1 MLPFCCIK
9 ECSIDVSSINISR
22 LSASNLSGFRAL
34 STANALRLDLFSRSL
49 ALFSSV
55 FIAALFALLLIFSG
69 NAQSQQISDIRIEGL
84 QRVSA
89 DSVFAV
95 LPIDIGQNVDPRQ
108 IAAASKAIFATGNFQ
123 NIQIGIDNGVLV
135 VGLQERPSIS
145 EINIEGNK
153 AIETDALLDGLRD
166 QGMAEG
172 RVFQRATLEGMRREL
187 SRQYGAQGRY
197 DAEIT
202 TDVVAKPRNRVAVD
216 IFIDEGSVAKIKQI
230 NIVGNEIYSD
240 DHLRDLMELKDR
252 GWFSFFKG
260 NKKYAREKLSG
271 DLETIND
278 YYLNRGYIQFD
289 MRSAQV
295 SVGPSK
301 DSVYITINVDEGER
315 FTIDQVKLAG
325 DVKDQADTLER
336 VFLITKGNTFSQA
349 YVTRTE
355 ELMKRIMGNQGYAF
369 AEINSIPEVN
379 EEDNTVDVTFFVT
392 PGKRTYVRRIEFE
405 GNYKTSDDVLRR
417 EMRQMEGGIASTD
430 LIERSRVRLERLGF
444 FKGATVETPEV
455 AGSDDLI
462 DVNFKVEEQSSGSV
476 SASIGF
482 SQDVGLIFGA
492 DFQQNNFLGTGKQF
506 GVQANRS
513 RFRTSYSLSYVNPYY
528 TEDGVSRGFSLFL
541 SETDFDEI
549 NVASY
554 STNRYGGSVIF
565 GYPINETQA
574 LRFSVGYTE
583 TEIETGFAAVQEISR
598 TPLPRLGLNPG
609 VSRFLDRSD
618 PLFEDFIQGDG
629 TIYNLS
635 DFGITTQSQFEF
647 DELGFVD
654 KNGDEFGVFLLNG
667 SWRQSTLNRGILANR
682 GISNN
687 ISLEL
692 TVPGS
697 EIEYYRVTYD
707 GQYFL
712 PLGPFTMR
720 FRNEIGYGDG
730 FGDTDELPFFE
741 HFLAGGFGSVRG
753 FESNTL
759 GPRSTPARQNR
770 VLSALVAPGT
780 PLFVYDLDG
789 GVLVSD
795 PLDRTPDPFGGNL
808 LVEGTI
814 ELLFPLPFLEDQR
827 SVRAALF
834 FDYGNVFSDN
844 CRETQENCSNF
855 DLGELRQSAGV
866 GVTWLS
872 GFGPLSFSLGFPLQ
886 HNSIDERELFQF
898 SLGRSF

>member
-1 MLPFCCIK
+1 MSP
-9 ECSIDVSSINISR
+9 R
-22 LSASNLSGFRAL
+22 APAL
-34 STANALRLDLFSRSL
+34 SRQHCGQLL
-49 ALFSSV
+49 SV
-55 FIAALFALLLIFSG
+55 LLLLCSLLISPTVK
-69 NAQSQQISDIRIEGL
+69 SQQIQDIRIEGL

-89 DSVFAV
+89 ESVFAV
-95 LPIDIGQNVDPRQ
+95 LPLDIGQYVNPAQ
-108 IAAASKAIFATGNFQ
+108 IAQASRAIFATGNFQ
-123 NIQIGIDNGVLV
+123 DIQIGIDQGVLIIN
-135 VGLQERPSIS
+135 LQERPSVS

-166 QGMAEG
+166 QGLAEG

-202 TDVVAKPRNRVAVD
+202 TDVVAKPRNRVAID

-230 NIVGNEIYSD
+230 NIVGNEVYDD

-260 NKKYAREKLSG
+260 SKKYAREKLSG

-278 YYLNRGYIQFD
+278 YYLNRGYIQFTL
-289 MRSAQV
+289 RSAQV

-315 FTIDQVKLAG
+315 YQVDKVLLAG
-325 DVKDQADTLER
+325 DVKDQADALER
-336 VFLITKGNTFSQA
+336 VFMLTEGRTFSQA
-349 YVTRTE
+349 LVTRTE
-355 ELMKRIMGNQGYAF
+355 ELMKRIMGNEGYAF
-369 AEINSIPEVN
+369 AEVRSIPEVN
-379 EEDNTVDVTFFVT
+379 EEDKTVDVTFFVE
-392 PGKRTYVRRIEFE
+392 PGKRTYVRKIEFE
-405 GNYKTSDDVLRR
+405 GNYKTADEVLRR

-430 LIERSRVRLERLGF
+430 LIELSRVRLERLGF
-444 FKGATVETPEV
+444 FKEATVETPEV

-462 DVNFKVEEQSSGSV
+462 DVKFKVEEQSSGSV

-492 DFQQNNFLGTGKQF
+492 DFQQNNFLGSGKQF
-506 GVQANRS
+506 GIQANRS

-528 TEDGVSRGFSLFL
+528 TEDGVSRGFSVFL

-574 LRFSVGYTE
+574 MRFSVGYTK
-583 TEIETGFAAVQEISR
+583 TEIETGFAAVQEITR
-598 TPLPRLGLNPG
+598 TPLPRLGLNIG
-609 VSRFLDRSD
+609 VARYLDRND
-618 PLFEDFIQGDG
+618 PLLADFNTASNDIIADFE
-629 TIYNLS
+629 NALPL
-635 DFGITTQSQFEF
+635 TTADQFSF

-654 KNGDEFGVFLLNG
+654 LNGDSFGVFLLNG
-667 SWRQSTLNRGILANR
+667 SWRESTLNRGILATR
-682 GISNN
+682 GHSNS

-692 TVPGS
+692 SVPGS
-697 EIEYYRVTYD
+697 EIEYYRVTYN
-707 GQYFL
+707 GQYFV
-712 PLGPFTMR
+712 PLGPFTIR
-720 FRNEIGYGDG
+720 FRNELGYGDG
-730 FGDTDELPFFE
+730 YGDTSELPFFE

-759 GPRSTPARQNR
+759 GPRSTPARQHR
-770 VLSALVAPGT
+770 ILT
-780 PLFVYDLDG
+780 PLIGNGTRLPVYELG
-789 GVLVSD
+789 TNGLLTTD
-795 PLDRTPDPFGGNL
+795 PLDLSPDPFGGNL
-808 LVEGTI
+808 LFEGSV
-814 ELLFPLPFLEDQR
+814 ELLFPLPFLDDQR
-827 SVRAALF
+827 SVRAGLF
-834 FDYGNVFSDN
+834 YDYGNVFSDN
-844 CRETQENCSNF
+844 CRSTQINCSNF
-855 DLGELRQSAGV
+855 DLGELRAAAGI

-872 GFGPLSFSLGFPLQ
+872 GFGPLSFSLGFPMEF
-886 HNSIDERELFQF
+886 NTFDEREVFQF